1 MGLANEKGES
11 EAKFLRDVP
20 NYNKGNGGK
29 WAEANIAA
37 LIQKGNGGIVWRI
50 IALKAFERA

>member
-11 EAKFLRDVP
+11 EAKLLRDVP
-20 NYNKGNGGK
+20 NYNKGNGK

>member
-20 NYNKGNGGK
+20 DYNKGNGK
-29 WAEANIAA
+29 WAEANMVP
-37 LIQKGNGGIVWRI
+37 LIQKDNGGIVWRI
-50 IALKAFERA
+50 ITLFPGRKD

>member
-20 NYNKGNGGK
+20 NYNKGNAK

-37 LIQKGNGGIVWRI
+37 LIQKGNGGIVWQI

>member
-20 NYNKGNGGK
+20 NYNRDNGK